1 MVIGINGYEAV
12 VPRFGFDKETGLPNR
27 VGSSEFCFQLLTA
40 LSIIDKK
47 NEYFIYLPTN
57 PASDMP
63 EESKNWH
70 YVVFSGKLWTLLGLS
85 KKLLENKNNIDVF

>member
-1 MVIGINGYEAV
+1 MVIGINGYEAA

-47 NEYFIYLPTN
+47 MNILYIFQQILLPICQRRKEIGI
-57 PASDMP
+57 MLFF
-63 EESKNWH
+63 H
-70 YVVFSGKLWTLLGLS
+70 Q
-85 KKLLENKNNIDVF
+85 